1 MPRKLYKGF
10 GMILVTKKISIA
22 MKTKLS
28 HMSWPV
34 KTKLVSLKMHLAQG
48 AGSWGLAVKGLKD
61 HS

>member
-28 HMSWPV
+28 HMSWQV

-48 AGSWGLAVKGLKD
+48 AGSEGVKGP
-61 HS
+61 